1 MPVKR
6 SYLILLW
13 SFLCL
18 LPTLLPAQIVSSTTI
33 SGILYDRQTGE
44 AVPYAS
50 ISTQT
55 RQSITGTASDDK
67 GAFTIKLRYEE
78 IAQDTIMLQIS
89 CIGYEGRTLR
99 LDKYQDYE
107 LGRIPLSRKA
117 TDIETVVVKP
127 KKERYRRKGNPAVTI
142 MRQVM
147 QHKERNH
154 LSALPD
160 YSYQLYQKTL
170 LAQGDITRGK
180 GYWGIPKW
188 RMKSFVDS
196 SALARTPILPFSLRE
211 RHIVYA
217 QQDGHPKNPLL
228 LGTRHKGI
236 EQIVDEGLLSSNIDA
251 LLAPV
256 DIYDNDLP
264 LLSREIIGPLHS
276 QLGITFYKYYL
287 RDTIPDASGN
297 PCYQIQF
304 VPIEMRDAGFSGTLL
319 VDTVDYSIHGVEMR
333 LPPSPMSTG

>member
-1 MPVKR
+1 MQTKR

-13 SFLCL
+13 GFLCL
-18 LPTLLPAQIVSSTTI
+18 LPSILTGQVISSTTI

-78 IAQDTIMLQIS
+78 IAQDTIVLQIS

-99 LDKYQDYE
+99 LDKYQNHE

-127 KKERYRRKGNPAVTI
+127 KKERYRRKGNPAVAI

-147 QHKERNH
+147 QQKERNH

-188 RMKSFVDS
+188 RMKNFVDS

-211 RHIVYA
+211 RHTVYA
-217 QQDGHPKNPLL
+217 QQSGHPTTYSSAHDTK
-228 LGTRHKGI
+228 GSSRSSTR
-236 EQIVDEGLLSSNIDA
+236 D
-251 LLAPV
+251 
-256 DIYDNDLP
+256 
-264 LLSREIIGPLHS
+264 
-276 QLGITFYKYYL
+276 
-287 RDTIPDASGN
+287 
-297 PCYQIQF
+297 CYRAI
-304 VPIEMRDAGFSGTLL
+304 
-319 VDTVDYSIHGVEMR
+319 
-333 LPPSPMSTG
+333 